1 MTTAYIILNALCV
14 VAAWRQADAVE
25 PHSGIWY
32 AYVAASAA
40 NGASLAI
47 LLT

>member
-14 VAAWRQADAVE
+14 VAAWRGADTVE

-32 AYVAASAA
+32 AYLAASAA